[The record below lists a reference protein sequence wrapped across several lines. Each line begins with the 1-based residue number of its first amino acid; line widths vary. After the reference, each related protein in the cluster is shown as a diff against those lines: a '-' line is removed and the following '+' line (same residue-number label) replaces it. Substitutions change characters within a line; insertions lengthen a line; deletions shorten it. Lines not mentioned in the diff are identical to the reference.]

1 MTTEPAQTA
10 KTAPARAPKPP
21 KYKVRKYV
29 AGMDTHPVLFSDES
43 QALAENFI
51 RKNHPRGKEVYLEHP
66 DGTRRHYSADHDNQ
80 GTDAWF
86 DWEDD
91 EED

>member
-1 MTTEPAQTA
+1 MTTPDPGT
-10 KTAPARAPKPP
+10 KTPVRARPKPARFR
-21 KYKVRKYV
+21 VRKNV
-29 AGMDTHPVLFSDES
+29 QGMDTHPVLFSDES
-43 QALAENFI
+43 RALAERYI
-51 RKNHPRGKEVYLEHP
+51 KTNHPRGREVYLEHP
-66 DGTRRHYSADHDNQ
+66 DGTRQHYSADHDHQ